1 MNNEGFQFKEIK
13 PAPQVIQ
20 YRTPKKING
29 LALLFNKKNLPKTSA
44 ILIVVGILIVVAAII
59 WGRSSF
65 VRSRVELNLK
75 VPDNIAS
82 GEEIVLTIEYK
93 NNNRVALNDAH
104 LILNYPTGIFSPEG
118 KEIFQDS
125 RSLGTIGKKSEGKE
139 EFKIRLVGEKGEI
152 KNIVARLDYKPQ
164 NINSHFENSNSLR
177 VEINTILIEINI
189 EGSEKAVA
197 GQEISYLIEYKN
209 KTDETAENLI
219 IKLEYPENFQ
229 FKGAEPSPKSEI
241 ENNIWEIESLK
252 ANEKKTINLNIVL
265 SGQEMEN
272 KVLRA
277 LIGKI
282 DDDNFLQYSQSEFIT
297 QISPAP
303 IALLLNI
310 DGINEEC
317 KLDAGQRL
325 KYRINFKNNTDVA
338 LSELILKAHLKDSI
352 FDVRE
357 IDLDDKGFF
366 DSRTNTITW
375 SGADINALNLL
386 EPNQS
391 GEVSFSIL
399 IKDPL
404 PIISFND
411 KNFKAN
417 VIAEIQTL
425 TIPAKF
431 AGTELKF
438 ERELSCKINSQLTL
452 RAKAYYYEPLSG
464 IYNTGPIPP
473 RVDSLTTYTVHW
485 QITNTANDLDNVQVR
500 AVLPQGINWSNYQIN
515 KSNKGQVYY
524 NERTKEVVWEIG
536 RVSAGIGVTM
546 ASYELVFQIGLTP
559 SINQVGTV
567 PILINESSVE
577 GKDLFTANT
586 LKSSAIEINT
596 SLPDDSRVGNVEGK
610 VIE

>member
-1 MNNEGFQFKEIK
+1 MENQDFQFKEIK
-13 PAPQVIQ
+13 PVPQMVQ
-20 YRTPKKING
+20 SKTPKKING
-29 LALLFNKKNLPKTSA
+29 LASLFNRKNLPKTSA
-44 ILIVVGILIVVAAII
+44 ILIIVGILIVVAAII

-82 GEEIVLTIEYK
+82 GEEIVLTVEYK

-118 KEIFQDS
+118 KETFQDS

-139 EFKIRLVGEKGEI
+139 EFKIRPVGEKGEI
-152 KNIVARLDYKPQ
+152 KNIVAHLDYKPQ

-177 VEINTILIEINI
+177 VEINTILIGINI

-197 GQEISYLIEYKN
+197 GQEISYLIEYEN

-219 IKLEYPENFQ
+219 VKLEYPENFQ

-241 ENNIWEIESLK
+241 ENNIWEIASLK
-252 ANEKKTINLNIVL
+252 ANEKKTITLRAVL

-272 KVLRA
+272 KVLKA
-277 LIGKI
+277 SIGKI
-282 DDDNFLQYSQSEFIT
+282 KDDNFFQYGQSEFIT

-303 IALLLNI
+303 IALALSI

-317 KLDAGQRL
+317 KLDAGQHL
-325 KYRINFKNNTDVA
+325 KYKINFKNNTDVA
-338 LSELILKAHLKDSI
+338 LRELILKAYLKDSI
-352 FDVRE
+352 FDVKE
-357 IDLDDKGFF
+357 IDLDNKGFF
-366 DSRTNTITW
+366 DSRTNIITW
-375 SGADINALNLL
+375 SGADVEALNLL

-404 PIISFND
+404 PIASFND

-417 VIAEIQTL
+417 VVAEIQTL

-438 ERELSCKINSQLTL
+438 EKELSCKINSQLTL
-452 RAKAYYYEPLSG
+452 KTKAYYYEPSTG

-473 RVDSLTTYTVHW
+473 RVDNLTTYTIHW
-485 QITNTANDLDNVQVR
+485 QVANTSNDLDNVQVK
-500 AVLPQGINWSNYQIN
+500 AVLPQGISWSNYQIN

-524 NERTKEVVWEIG
+524 NERTQEVVWEIG
-536 RVSAGIGVTM
+536 RVSAGVGVTM
-546 ASYELVFQIGLTP
+546 TAYELIFQIGLTP
-559 SINQVGTV
+559 SINQVDTI

-586 LKSSAIEINT
+586 LKSSTAEINT